1 MKPTPVDNDIARDQE
16 PEFRAWR
23 LRLLTRAR
31 ILCIVALPVGILLQL
46 PVVWILAILGI
57 IVSSKNIH
65 LASK

>member
-1 MKPTPVDNDIARDQE
+1 MNSNPVDNAIARDQE

-23 LRLLTRAR
+23 LRLLKRAR
-31 ILCIVALPVGILLQL
+31 ILCIVALPVGILMKL

-57 IVSSKNIH
+57 IESSRKIH